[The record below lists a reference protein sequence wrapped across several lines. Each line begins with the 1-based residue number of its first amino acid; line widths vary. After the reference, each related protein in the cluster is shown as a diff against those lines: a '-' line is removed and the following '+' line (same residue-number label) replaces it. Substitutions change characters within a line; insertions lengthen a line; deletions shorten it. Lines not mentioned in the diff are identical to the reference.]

1 MTHFIKDKCIKCK
14 YTDCVEVCPVD
25 CFYEGKNMLVINP
38 DECID
43 CGVCIPECPV
53 DAIVTDDSVKDIL
66 ELDEELLSSEQKTFK
81 SFYNI
86 NVEYSQKWPN
96 ITAKKQPLDEA
107 EEYKEKRQSSL
118 FW

>member
-1 MTHFIKDKCIKCK
+1 
-14 YTDCVEVCPVD
+14 VEVCPVD
-25 CFYEGKNMLVINP
+25 CFYEGKNMFVINP